1 MVETVKRKMYVEL
14 PIKVKSYD
22 TDYMQIV
29 SNTVYVKWFEDL
41 RMEILDK
48 YFPLNDMLKEN
59 KTPILSETHIK
70 YIRPITLKN
79 NPIGKAWVSELG
91 KSKWIIDLQIWENDT
106 LHCEGQ
112 QVGYYFDMT
121 INKPTRFNQEFLD
134 YYNSL

>member
-1 MVETVKRKMYVEL
+1 METLTKKMYVEL

-22 TDYMQIV
+22 TDYMKIV

-41 RMEILDK
+41 RMEILDR

-59 KTPILSETHIK
+59 KTPILAETHIK
-70 YIRPITLKN
+70 YKRPITLQN

-91 KSKWIIDLQIWENDT
+91 KSKWIINLEIWDNNV
-106 LHCEGQ
+106 LYCEGQ

-121 INKPTRFNQEFLD
+121 TNKPAKFDEKLLE
-134 YYNSL
+134 YYQSL

>member
-1 MVETVKRKMYVEL
+1 METSTKKMYVEL

-22 TDYMQIV
+22 TDYMKIV

-41 RMEILDK
+41 RMEILDR

-70 YIRPITLKN
+70 YKRPITLQN
-79 NPIGKAWVSELG
+79 NPTGKAWVSELG
-91 KSKWIIDLQIWENDT
+91 RSKWIINLEIWDNDV
-106 LHCEGQ
+106 LYCEGQ

-121 INKPTRFNQEFLD
+121 TNKPAKFDEKLLE
-134 YYNSL
+134 YYQSL

>member
-1 MVETVKRKMYVEL
+1 METQNKKMCVEL

-22 TDYMQIV
+22 TDYMKIV

-41 RMEILDK
+41 RMEILDR

-59 KTPILSETHIK
+59 KTPILAETHIK
-70 YIRPITLKN
+70 YKRPITLQN

-91 KSKWIIDLQIWENDT
+91 KSKWVINLEIWDDDV
-106 LHCEGQ
+106 LYCEGEQ
-112 QVGYYFDMT
+112 MGYYFDMT
-121 INKPTRFNQEFLD
+121 TNRPARFDEKFLE